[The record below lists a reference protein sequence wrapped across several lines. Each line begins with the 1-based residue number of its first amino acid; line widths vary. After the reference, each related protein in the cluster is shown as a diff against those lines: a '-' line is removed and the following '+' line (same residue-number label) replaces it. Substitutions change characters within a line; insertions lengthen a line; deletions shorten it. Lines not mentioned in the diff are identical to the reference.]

1 MLNVETVVELE
12 NYDFV
17 SIIVKIGSSKNHQWI
32 INVLSV
38 RDNLYKEKDIYVSL
52 KSLGC
57 WLVTIEYRCWTA
69 H

>member
-38 RDNLYKEKDIYVSL
+38 RDNLYKEKDIYMAL

-57 WLVTIEYRCWTA
+57 
-69 H
+69 